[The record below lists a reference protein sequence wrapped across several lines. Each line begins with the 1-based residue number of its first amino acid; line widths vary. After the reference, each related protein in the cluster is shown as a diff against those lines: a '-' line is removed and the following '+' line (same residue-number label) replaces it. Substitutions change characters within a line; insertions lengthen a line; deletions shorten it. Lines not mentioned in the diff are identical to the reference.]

1 MTKLSKEIIRLENVG
16 FQAGNHEI
24 LTNINFTVE
33 EGQLITVTG
42 PSGGGKSTLL
52 KLIGLLNSPSSGTI
66 QYRGKSIFE
75 YEPTEYRKEVS
86 YFFQNAVL
94 FDDTVRDN
102 LAFPAKIREIEFDE
116 SRAIEGLNIVQ
127 LPSTYLDKPIQELSG
142 GEKQRVAL
150 IRNLMYPPKVLLM
163 DEVTSSL
170 DKENRDIVV
179 SFIRRLNE
187 EEKVTVLWI
196 THNQDEIDA
205 SSEIITINNGKLE
218 VTTDGK

>member
-1 MTKLSKEIIRLENVG
+1 MSKEIIRLENVA
-16 FQAGNHEI
+16 FNVSNRDI
-24 LTNINFTVE
+24 LTNINFSVK
-33 EGQLITVTG
+33 EGQIVTITG

-52 KLIGLLNSPSSGTI
+52 KLIGLLNSPTSGTI
-66 QYRGKSIFE
+66 QYLGKNIFE

-116 SRAIEGLNIVQ
+116 SRAIEGLKLVQ

-150 IRNLMYPPKVLLM
+150 IRNLMFPPKVLLM
-163 DEVTSSL
+163 DEITSSL

-179 SFIRRLNE
+179 SFIHRLNKE
-187 EEKVTVLWI
+187 ENVTVLWI
-196 THNQDEIDA
+196 THNQDEIVA
-205 SSEIITINNGKLE
+205 SSEIITINDGKLE
-218 VTTDGK
+218 EIADGK

>member
-1 MTKLSKEIIRLENVG
+1 MSKEIIRLENIG
-16 FQAGNHEI
+16 FNVSNRDI
-24 LTNINFTVE
+24 LTNINFSVK
-33 EGQLITVTG
+33 EGQIVTITG

-52 KLIGLLNSPSSGTI
+52 KLIGLLNSPTSGTI
-66 QYRGKSIFE
+66 QYLGKNIFE

-116 SRAIEGLNIVQ
+116 SRAIEGLKLVQ

-150 IRNLMYPPKVLLM
+150 IRNLMFPPKVLLM
-163 DEVTSSL
+163 DEITSSL

-179 SFIRRLNE
+179 SFIHRLNKE
-187 EEKVTVLWI
+187 ENVTVLWI
-196 THNQDEIDA
+196 THNQDEIVA
-205 SSEIITINNGKLE
+205 SSEIITINDGKLE
-218 VTTDGK
+218 EIADGK

>member
-1 MTKLSKEIIRLENVG
+1 MSKEIIRLENVG
-16 FQAGNHEI
+16 FQAGKHEI

-52 KLIGLLNSPSSGTI
+52 KLIGLLNSPTTGSI
-66 QYRGKSIFE
+66 QYQGKNIFE

-102 LAFPAKIREIEFDE
+102 LSFPAKIREIEFDE

>member
-1 MTKLSKEIIRLENVG
+1 MSKEIIRLENIG
-16 FQAGNHEI
+16 FNVSNRDI
-24 LTNINFTVE
+24 LTNINFSVK
-33 EGQLITVTG
+33 EGQIVTITG

-52 KLIGLLNSPSSGTI
+52 KLIGLLNSPTSGTI
-66 QYRGKSIFE
+66 QYLGKNIFE

-116 SRAIEGLNIVQ
+116 SRAIEGLKLVQ
-127 LPSTYLDKPIQELSG
+127 LPSTYLDKPIQDLSG

-170 DKENRDIVV
+170 DKENREIVV

-187 EEKVTVLWI
+187 EENVTVLWV

-218 VTTDGK
+218 ETADGK

>member
-1 MTKLSKEIIRLENVG
+1 MSKEIIRLENIG
-16 FQAGNHEI
+16 FNVSNRDI
-24 LTNINFTVE
+24 LTNINFSVK
-33 EGQLITVTG
+33 EGQIMTITG

-52 KLIGLLNSPSSGTI
+52 KLIGLLNSPTSGTI
-66 QYRGKSIFE
+66 QYLGKNIFE

-116 SRAIEGLNIVQ
+116 SRAIEGLKLVQ

-150 IRNLMYPPKVLLM
+150 IRNLMFPPKVLLM
-163 DEVTSSL
+163 DEITSSL

-179 SFIRRLNE
+179 SFIHRLNKE
-187 EEKVTVLWI
+187 ENVTVLWI
-196 THNQDEIDA
+196 THNQDEIVA
-205 SSEIITINNGKLE
+205 SSEIITINDGKLE
-218 VTTDGK
+218 EIADGK

>member
-1 MTKLSKEIIRLENVG
+1 MSKEIIRLENVG
-16 FQAGNHEI
+16 FNVSNRDI
-24 LTNINFTVE
+24 LTNINFSVK
-33 EGQLITVTG
+33 EGQIVTITG

-52 KLIGLLNSPSSGTI
+52 KLIGLLNSPTSGTI
-66 QYRGKSIFE
+66 QYLGKNIFE

-116 SRAIEGLNIVQ
+116 SRAIEGLKLVQ

-150 IRNLMYPPKVLLM
+150 IRNLMFPPKVLLM
-163 DEVTSSL
+163 DEITSSL

-179 SFIRRLNE
+179 SFIHRLNKE
-187 EEKVTVLWI
+187 ENVTVLWI
-196 THNQDEIDA
+196 THNQDEIKA
-205 SSEIITINNGKLE
+205 SSEIITINDGKLE
-218 VTTDGK
+218 EIADGK